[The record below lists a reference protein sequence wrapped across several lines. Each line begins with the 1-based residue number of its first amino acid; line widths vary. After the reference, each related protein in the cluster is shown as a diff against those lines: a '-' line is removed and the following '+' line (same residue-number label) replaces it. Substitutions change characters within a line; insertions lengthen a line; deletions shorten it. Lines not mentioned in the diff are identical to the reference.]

1 MIPFISVISTGNA
14 VADPG
19 EGPGGPDPRLFS
31 VQAGA
36 RRAETEKKFFGDQPP
51 PPYLMVLKTPPP
63 RPLSQGLDLAIQ
75 CCAGIPAGRGGGGTP
90 IHYIIIRVCA
100 AQRGCDFEASDL
112 ERCIHYR
119 GVF

>member
-63 RPLSQGLDLAIQ
+63 PPLISRSGSGNSMLRWHP
-75 CCAGIPAGRGGGGTP
+75 GGEGGGGTP

>member
-51 PPYLMVLKTPPP
+51 PPYLMVLKTAP

-75 CCAGIPAGRGGGGTP
+75 CCAGIPAAGGGGTP

-112 ERCIHYR
+112 ERCIH
-119 GVF
+119 F

>member
-51 PPYLMVLKTPPP
+51 PLSNGLEDPPPAPYLKVWIW
-63 RPLSQGLDLAIQ
+63 QFNAALASRR
-75 CCAGIPAGRGGGGTP
+75 GGGGGTP

>member
-51 PPYLMVLKTPPP
+51 PPPYLMVLKTAP

-75 CCAGIPAGRGGGGTP
+75 CCAGIPGGGGTP

-112 ERCIHYR
+112 ERCIH
-119 GVF
+119 F

>member
-1 MIPFISVISTGNA
+1 MQWRIQGR
-14 VADPG
+14 
-19 EGPGGPDPRLFS
+19 GPGGPTPAYFQSKLGPEGPKPKKNFL
-31 VQAGA
+31 
-36 RRAETEKKFFGDQPP
+36 ETSPP
-51 PPYLMVLKTPPP
+51 PPYLMVLKTAP

-75 CCAGIPAGRGGGGTP
+75 CCAGIPAAGGGGTP

-112 ERCIHYR
+112 ERCIHFW

>member
-1 MIPFISVISTGNA
+1 MIPFISVVSTGNA

-36 RRAETEKKFFGDQPP
+36 RRAETEKNFFGDQPP
-51 PPYLMVLKTPPP
+51 PLSNGLEDRPPP
-63 RPLSQGLDLAIQ
+63 LISRSGSGNSMLRWHPG
-75 CCAGIPAGRGGGGTP
+75 GVGGGGTP

-112 ERCIHYR
+112 ERCIH
-119 GVF
+119 F